1 MFDERANHQVT
12 LERSKCLPRPSQ
24 VECCPRWTHILLFL
38 RSQALFLSVH
48 LLKSMTCRCKHVF
61 FRRSEHST
69 ICNAQAPLPY
79 LFQLH
84 SHNYTSVCIWPHL
97 SCSFWP
103 YYLHYHPLRSLFI
116 IFLLFISSL
125 SFSFLF
131 TSLFHSA
138 LYSLCSLH
146 PYLFWTVSAVL
157 QGSVWQLTKRTV
169 RSVIITVLHS
179 FTPCL
184 HTPSCRLPALSTLQ
198 EIVSW
203 KRNKKKHRYESYLWV
218 SKT

>member
-1 MFDERANHQVT
+1 MQCTSPFTLSLSVT
-12 LERSKCLPRPSQ
+12 LAQLHPC
-24 VECCPRWTHILLFL
+24 
-38 RSQALFLSVH
+38 VH
-48 LLKSMTCRCKHVF
+48 LG
-61 FRRSEHST
+61 
-69 ICNAQAPLPY
+69 
-79 LFQLH
+79 
-84 SHNYTSVCIWPHL
+84 
-97 SCSFWP
+97 SFE
-103 YYLHYHPLRSLFI
+103 LLILTLLYHPLRSLFI
-116 IFLLFISSL
+116 ICLLFISSL

-138 LYSLCSLH
+138 LYSLCCLH

-157 QGSVWQLTKRTV
+157 QGSVQQLTKRTV

-203 KRNKKKHRYESYLWV
+203 ERNKKKHRYESYLWV